1 MTGRDADLNDRIQA
15 RFGTALMVLA
25 SVFAVLIFCDR
36 TGAAMPTMP
45 SIWYSSRGV
54 HLVVCGGLFLM
65 AAILLQS
72 PVSATQSD
80 HDGRPLFQSCRLYTR
95 HDCHLCDRAMEVLLH
110 FQDAFPM
117 IEVIDIDDD
126 PQLVRQFGESIPVVE
141 IDGRVRF
148 RGSVHPRLLRRL
160 IDAAELH
167 SRQHY
172 PEFPEYEQPCGQP
185 SDRP

>member
-1 MTGRDADLNDRIQA
+1 MTGRDAELIDRIQA
-15 RFGTALMVLA
+15 RFGTALMVMA

-36 TGAAMPTMP
+36 TGAAMPNMP
-45 SIWYSSRGV
+45 AIWYSSRGV

-72 PVSATQSD
+72 PVPATQSEL
-80 HDGRPLFQSCRLYTR
+80 HGRPLFRSCRLFTR
-95 HDCHLCDRAMEVLLH
+95 HDCHLCDRALEVLLH
-110 FQDAFPM
+110 FQDALPT

-148 RGSVHPRLLRRL
+148 RGAVNPALLCRL
-160 IDAAELH
+160 IDAAELQ
-167 SRQHY
+167 SRRHC
-172 PEFPEYEQPCGQP
+172 EDFSE
-185 SDRP
+185 